1 MNEQGLLELK
11 KEIDDAKS
19 EISELKGTR
28 NQLMKDLKEQWDCSS
43 LEAAEK
49 EHRKLGEQIFE
60 LNEKIDKDVKELNEK
75 YEL

>member
-1 MNEQGLLELK
+1 MDEEQLLELK

-19 EISELKGTR
+19 KISELKGTR
-28 NQLMKDLKEQWDCSS
+28 NQLMKDLKEQRNCSS

-49 EHRKLGEQIFE
+49 EYKKLVEQITK
-60 LNEKIDKDVKELNEK
+60 LDIQINEGVKRLNEK